1 MGVETEALEETVV
14 SSFMPRLAN
23 ELATLENHMTVGR
36 EYASIIS
43 LQAFAKALE
52 NGKCDHFNK
61 VEIRDLNTY
70 WKVLDEAHVAAKKIF
85 DDYWCP

>member
-1 MGVETEALEETVV
+1 MGVETEAPEETVV
-14 SSFMPRLAN
+14 SSFMPRLA
-23 ELATLENHMTVGR
+23 TLESRMTIGR

-52 NGKCDHFNK
+52 DGKCDHFNK